1 MKIALTGSSGF
12 MAGSVLSLLEGD
24 PEVEKMIGID
34 LRAPGE
40 LFQKLNWV
48 KRDIRDPLI
57 WQDMQGC
64 EVLIHMAFIVL
75 PIHNTAEAIEINVLG
90 SQNVFNAAVKAGVRK
105 IIYTSS
111 ISVYGAW
118 PDHPMGIKEKQPC
131 RGMPNFYY
139 SWSKAKVEE
148 YLDEF
153 EKEHP
158 TIVVTRLRP
167 PVTLSSRN
175 YSLTKYIIEQP
186 FGIKLWNR
194 DTKVQFVWDE
204 DVAQAR
210 LLAIKNDFHG
220 CFNLSA
226 DGFLTG
232 KEMIAMWGKSSVTV
246 PVQVFYGFVW
256 LAWRLRL
263 KTKFSPEWIKI
274 LEYPIITDNS
284 KAKSVMGWTPKYNT
298 SQVLALV
305 LAAINDSKNK

>member
-1 MKIALTGSSGF
+1 
-12 MAGSVLSLLEGD
+12 MAGSVLSLLEAD
-24 PEVEKMIGID
+24 PEVENVIGID
-34 LRAPGE
+34 LKRPVE
-40 LFQKLNWV
+40 LFHKLTWV

-75 PIHNTAEAIEINVLG
+75 PIRNTVEAMEINVEG
-90 SQNVFNAAVKAGVRK
+90 SMNVFEAAVKAGVRK

-111 ISVYGAW
+111 VSVYGAW
-118 PDHPMGIKEKQPC
+118 PDHPMGIKENQPC

-153 EKEHP
+153 EKVNLA
-158 TIVVTRLRP
+158 TVVTRLRP
-167 PVTLSSRN
+167 PITLSSKN
-175 YSLTKYIIEQP
+175 YSLAKYIFERP
-186 FGIKLWNR
+186 LGIKFSNR
-194 DTKVQFVWDE
+194 DTRMQFVLDE
-204 DVAQAR
+204 DVAQAI
-210 LLAIKNDFHG
+210 LLAIKNDFGG

-232 KEMIAMWGKSSVTV
+232 KEVIAMWGKPSVKV
-246 PVQVFYGFVW
+246 PVQLLYGLVW
-256 LAWRLRL
+256 LAWKLRL
-263 KTKFSPEWIKI
+263 KIKFSPEWIKV

-284 KAKSVMGWTPKYNT
+284 KAKSVMGWKPRYDT

-305 LAAINDSKNK
+305 LAAINESKNK